1 MRMPRPLADVVA
13 FWRDLPRHPRE
24 VLLVRGH
31 HQWRGAV
38 YIAAVHLPW
47 LIDGTIP
54 PDWMRPLL
62 CLFYLNLLLDVAGWV
77 LHVKW
82 SADEIWPS
90 VECPICDAVDEDEEQ
105 DAPAATAAQ

>member
-1 MRMPRPLADVVA
+1 MRMPRPIADVIA
-13 FWRDLPRHPRE
+13 FWRDIVRHPRE

-31 HQWRGAV
+31 HQWMGAA

-47 LIDGTIP
+47 VIDGTTP
-54 PDWMRPLL
+54 PHWMQPLL
-62 CLFYLNLLLDVAGWV
+62 ILFYLNFALDLAGWI

-82 SADEIWPS
+82 SSEELWQS

-105 DAPAATAAQ
+105 DTPAATKV

>member
-1 MRMPRPLADVVA
+1 MRMPRPLADVIA

-31 HQWRGAV
+31 HQWMGAA
-38 YIAAVHLPW
+38 YIAAAHLPW
-47 LIDGTIP
+47 LINGTTP

-62 CLFYLNLLLDVAGWV
+62 CIFYLNFLLDLAGWV

-82 SADEIWPS
+82 SAHEIWKS
-90 VECPICDAVDEDEEQ
+90 VECPICNAVDEDDEQ
-105 DAPAATAAQ
+105 DTPAATTTQ